1 MPSLSLYLHATH
13 AASALQNKAA
23 AEGNSSSA
31 AEEPATTAT
40 AAAQSNS
47 TAVDVSL
54 GTADTADFTNP
65 APSPGHNSP
74 PVPASPT
81 SRTDGQGR
89 VTSLADSGSQTEAD
103 LPTAAASGAAVTA
116 ATDTA
121 TAAADSAA
129 ADSAAAVL
137 VEAGRQPE
145 LPAFNPELM
154 RAKAPLAAHAVQGSN
169 GSSSGGTAGVHAAA
183 GAVPGGSAE
192 GHTEGVSE
200 GAAAGAHQIDGVGA
214 MPAAKAGCRCT
225 VM

>member
-1 MPSLSLYLHATH
+1 MHAITC
-13 AASALQNKAA
+13 AVSTLQNKAA
-23 AEGNSSSA
+23 AEGNSSA
-31 AEEPATTAT
+31 ATEEPATTAT
-40 AAAQSNS
+40 ATESNS

-103 LPTAAASGAAVTA
+103 LPTAGTTASGTTPVTA
-116 ATDTA
+116 TTDTA
-121 TAAADSAA
+121 TATADSGAA
-129 ADSAAAVL
+129 GTASVL
-137 VEAGRQPE
+137 VEPGPQPE

-154 RAKAPLAAHAVQGSN
+154 RAKAPLAAPAVQGSN
-169 GSSSGGTAGVHAAA
+169 GTSSTAGVHAAA
-183 GAVPGGSAE
+183 GDVQGGTAG
-192 GHTEGVSE
+192 GHTEGVTE

-214 MPAAKAGCRCT
+214 VPAAKAGCRCT